1 MKSTINYLLLFLL
14 LISNSIIAQQKD
26 EGDKIYIE
34 AVEFSKEE
42 LKANKSMVF
51 SDNSP
56 KGVDTRT
63 FIDLLIP
70 STIDFAVNQISTA
83 LKKRAEK
90 FIGKYNTKYVGDN
103 FYEVDTAGTK
113 LKIKHF
119 VIIRESATQRNSE
132 ILLKPILSTDGAF
145 FRLEVSKVKINKG
158 RTDKIKNK
166 IDIELNFAVIS
177 KNLKEDDYEDN
188 TTNNLKI
195 LVEGLYLGK
204 EFTDLKNA
212 STQWIKV
219 PKLSKV
225 GGKTLGGGTFE
236 LLVDVTETDSFKD
249 RAKAISTQYDE
260 NKKTIGDIL
269 KDLFDYKDK

>member
-1 MKSTINYLLLFLL
+1 MKSTINYSLLFLL
-14 LISNSIIAQQKD
+14 LISNLIFAQQKD
-26 EGDKIYIE
+26 ESDKIYVE
-34 AVEFSKEE
+34 TVEFSKEE
-42 LKANKSMVF
+42 LKANKSMIF

-56 KGVDTRT
+56 KGVGTKT

-90 FIGKYNTKYVGDN
+90 FIGKYNTKYIGDN
-103 FYEVDTAGTK
+103 FYEVDTAGAK

-119 VIIRESATQRNSE
+119 LIIRESTQQRNSE
-132 ILLKPILSTDGAF
+132 IVLKPVLSTDGAF
-145 FRLEVSKVKINKG
+145 FRLEVSKVNIKKG
-158 RTDKIKNK
+158 RTNKIKNK
-166 IDIELNFAVIS
+166 IDIELNIAFIS
-177 KNLKEDDYEDN
+177 KNLKDDDYEDN

-195 LVEGLYLGK
+195 LVEGLHLGK

-212 STQWIKV
+212 STQWIEV
-219 PKLSKV
+219 PKLSKK
-225 GGKTLGGGTFE
+225 GGTILGGGTFE

-249 RAKAISTQYDE
+249 RAKAISTKYDE

-269 KDLFDYKDK
+269 KDLFDKKDK